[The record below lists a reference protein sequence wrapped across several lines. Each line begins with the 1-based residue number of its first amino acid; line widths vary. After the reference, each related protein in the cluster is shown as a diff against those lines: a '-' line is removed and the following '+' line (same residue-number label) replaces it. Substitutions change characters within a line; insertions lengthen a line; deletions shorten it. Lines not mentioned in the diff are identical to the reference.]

1 MSVILK
7 KITAK
12 TLGFTMAKIRE
23 LVASGQPANLFRIVG
38 VVNSTKAGAS
48 DFGPWLKLIGEFTA
62 QNLTT
67 GEVVSAPVAMLPEQ
81 VTQQVHAALQGGA
94 AVEFAIELGAIKTET
109 VVGYEF
115 TVRSMIDI
123 KPTDRLQALMG
134 KAGMLALAAPEASK
148 VEPVAEP
155 APQREPEGYKEA
167 EPAKKAKK

>member
-1 MSVILK
+1 MSAILK

-23 LVASGQPANLFRIVG
+23 LVAPGTPVALFRIVG

-62 QNLTT
+62 QNLVT

-94 AVEFAIELGAIKTET
+94 AVEFAIELGVAKTET
-109 VVGYEF
+109 VIGYEY

-123 KPTDRLQALMG
+123 KPTERLQSLMS
-134 KAGMLALAAPEASK
+134 KAGMLALAAPATPADDTPAAPSQ
-148 VEPVAEP
+148 EPV
-155 APQREPEGYKEA
+155 A